1 MVAKQL
7 RSFNRYDAMVA
18 IGLFAL
24 LYAAVH
30 VGQGMFARFSPEHP
44 PSISLNPALLPYYA
58 ARSVLR
64 MFVALALSVAFSLA
78 YGSIAAKNRRAEQFL
93 IPLLDIL
100 QSVPVLGF
108 LSATL
113 AFFLSL
119 FPTSLFGLELASIFA
134 IFTGQVWNMTFAFY
148 HSLLTLPEHLKEA
161 AAMMKLS
168 RWQKFWKVEVS
179 YAMLPLVWNG
189 MMSFAGGWFFLA
201 ASEAITVLRRDY
213 RLPGLGSYMATAVE
227 QGNLAATLWAIGAM
241 IVTIVLV
248 DQFFW
253 RPIVAWAEKFRAE
266 ETEAVVKVSSWV
278 LNLLQ
283 QTHLLRRYFGRLA
296 VGVGEWLDRR
306 MTEIGEIS
314 LPEHTR
320 LGLGRLM
327 TFALITF
334 CAYWFLRG
342 VIIVVT
348 DLSIGEM
355 LRVVGLGFVTLARVI
370 MVVVISTVL
379 WVPIGVFIGLHPNLA
394 RFAQPLVQIAASFPA
409 NMLYPLLAFLFLQTQ
424 FPFAIGSILPLML
437 GAQWYVLFNAIAGA
451 MSIPTELR
459 EAVAVFRLP
468 TREQWLRLIL
478 PALFPH
484 WVTGAITA
492 WGGAWNASIVAEVI
506 EWHKHKLTTVGLGA
520 YITHATVEGHA
531 AAIVWGIAVMSA
543 FVVVFNRLFW
553 QRLYRLAESRY
564 KLE

>member
-1 MVAKQL
+1 MIAKQV

-18 IGLFAL
+18 MGLFAL

-44 PSISLNPALLPYYA
+44 PPISLNPALLPYYA

-64 MFVALALSVAFSLA
+64 MFVALALSVAFSLV
-78 YGSIAAKNRRAEQFL
+78 YGSVAAKNRRAEQFL
-93 IPLLDIL
+93 IPLLDVL

-113 AFFLSL
+113 TFFLSL
-119 FPTSLFGLELASIFA
+119 SPTSLFGLELASIFA
-134 IFTGQVWNMTFAFY
+134 IFTGQAWNMTFAFY
-148 HSLLTLPEHLKEA
+148 HSLLTLPEPLKEA

-168 RWQKFWKVEVS
+168 RWQRFWKVEVS

-227 QGNLAATLWAIGAM
+227 QGDLVATLWAIGVM
-241 IVTIVLV
+241 VVTIVAV

-253 RPIVAWAEKFRAE
+253 RPMVAWAEKFRTE

-306 MTEIGEIS
+306 MTQIGEIA

-320 LGLGRLM
+320 LGLGRLT

-334 CAYWFLRG
+334 CVYWFLRG

-355 LRVVGLGFVTLARVI
+355 LRVVGLGFVTLARVM
-370 MVVVISTVL
+370 MVVVISTLL

-409 NMLYPLLAFLFLQTQ
+409 NMLYPLLALVFLKTQ
-424 FPFAIGSILPLML
+424 FPFAIGSVIPMML

-451 MSIPTELR
+451 MGIPTELQ
-459 EAVAVFRLP
+459 EAAGIFRLP
-468 TREQWLRLIL
+468 AKERWRWLII

-506 EWHKHKLTTVGLGA
+506 EWHKQRLTTAGLGA
-520 YITHATVEGHA
+520 YITLAATKGHA
-531 AAIVWGIAVMSA
+531 AAIVWGITVMSA
-543 FVVVFNRLFW
+543 FVLTFNRLFW
-553 QRLYRLAESRY
+553 QRLYRLAELRY
-564 KLE
+564 KLG